1 MKALW
6 AFEPFHQ
13 DTMRIKGMY
22 NTLRQLVGSPSG
34 IEVGFVA
41 NRSEPSLNL
50 AFDIPEEERFSIY
63 PRKLIKQ
70 ELKKARAE
78 VEDKKIHL
86 VEHHTIST
94 TKAVDRFLK
103 LASDRDAD
111 LIGLFTHA
119 RKGYLRFVIGS
130 FAETAIHRSKLSLL
144 IFNPQTKVAPKIK
157 NVLYASDFSPASKK
171 HLKSVMAYCKKLKSN
186 LTVFHQAEVIYKWSL
201 DESNPKIHA
210 YRRKVDRMKTWI
222 EQECHRAGISVEVIV
237 ASELKATSDMIFA
250 NMKKKKIDLV
260 VVSAKAG
267 PMAALMG
274 GSITRQIVR
283 GSRVPVLVLK

>member
-6 AFEPFHQ
+6 ALEPFHQ
-13 DTMRIKGMY
+13 DTMRVKGMY
-22 NTLRQLVGSPSG
+22 NTLRQLVGSPSR

-41 NRSEPSLNL
+41 NRSQPSLNL
-50 AFDIPEEERFSIY
+50 AFDIPEKERFNIY
-63 PRKLIKQ
+63 LRKLIKQ
-70 ELKKARAE
+70 EFRKARIKLE
-78 VEDKKIHL
+78 NKKIHL

-94 TKAVDRFLK
+94 TKDVDRFLK
-103 LASDRDAD
+103 LASDRGAD

-157 NVLYASDFSPASKK
+157 NVLYAGDFSSTSKK
-171 HLKSVMAYCKKLKSN
+171 HLKTVIAYCKKLNSN
-186 LTVFHQAEVIYKWSL
+186 LTVFHHAEATYKWSL

-210 YRRKVDRMKTWI
+210 YRRKVNRMKSWI
-222 EQECHRAGISVEVIV
+222 EQECHRAGLAAEVVIV
-237 ASELKATSDMIFA
+237 DDFAPTYELIFA

-260 VVSAKAG
+260 AVSAKAG
-267 PMAALMG
+267 PMVALMG

-283 GSRVPVLVLK
+283 CSNVPVLVLK